1 MIDYSIFETS
11 LHRLQEQHGFYLD
24 LDQQYPQAIRE
35 GMTESV
41 VRRFKASYDTL
52 WKALRRYLIVVLGIP
67 DVPNSPKPVFA
78 IAKEHGLLDSSVD
91 QWFNYAQ
98 ARIDTSHDY
107 DGEKAKACLVLIPR
121 FIDDATTL
129 FTSMSGEKWGRSIC

>member
-1 MIDYSIFETS
+1 
-11 LHRLQEQHGFYLD
+11 
-24 LDQQYPQAIRE
+24 
-35 GMTESV
+35 MTESV

-67 DVPNSPKPVFA
+67 DVPNSPKPVFR
-78 IAKEHGLLDSSVD
+78 IAKENELLESSVD

-98 ARIDTSHDY
+98 ARIDTSYDY